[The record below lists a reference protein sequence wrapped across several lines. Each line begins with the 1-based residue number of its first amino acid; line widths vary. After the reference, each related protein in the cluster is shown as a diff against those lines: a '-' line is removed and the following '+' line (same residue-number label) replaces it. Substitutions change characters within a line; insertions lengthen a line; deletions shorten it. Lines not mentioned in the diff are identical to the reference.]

1 MLGLKIIVAVMS
13 SLVLYLMID
22 NYRLG
27 KEIELLKS
35 SAEKAMRAQ
44 ARLNEVTGIFIR
56 DLQDKLRKDKK
67 DEVD

>member
-13 SLVLYLMID
+13 ALVLYLMID

-35 SAEKAMRAQ
+35 CTEKAMRAQ
-44 ARLNEVTGIFIR
+44 ARLNEVTGIMIH
-56 DLQDKLRKDKK
+56 DMQDKLRKVNS
-67 DEVD
+67 DE